1 MKQAPNPLNVVFPCH
16 ECACTS
22 VMDVK
27 DGAVTCS
34 LLNSA
39 DHSCNVRFDA
49 FDCYSSSHI
58 LSSHHWR
65 LSTNRQLLGPQE
77 GNLIS
82 WPALYH
88 ARAIYACRKCYVECA
103 GALRR
108 PLTSRPSTQSRQPS
122 EEQSPSHPR
131 HRPPSLRRGGVRWH
145 CPGQV

>member
-1 MKQAPNPLNVVFPCH
+1 MKQAPNPLNVVFPCR
-16 ECACTS
+16 EYACAS

-27 DGAVTCS
+27 DGVVSCS

-39 DHSCNVRFDA
+39 NHSCNVSFDA
-49 FDCYSSSHI
+49 FGCYSSSHI
-58 LSSHHWR
+58 LSSHHRR

-77 GNLIS
+77 GNVIS
-82 WPALYH
+82 RPALCN
-88 ARAIYACRKCYVECA
+88 AQAIYACRKCYVQCA
-103 GALRR
+103 GAPGR
-108 PLTSRPSTQSRQPS
+108 PLTSRSSTPSCQPS